1 MMELLEKIPKPIWV
15 VLAGLVI
22 IAITYYGWQFKRW
35 VNYSW
40 SYESQVTKSICDMV
54 KPESLK
60 NPARCK
66 Q

>member
-1 MMELLEKIPKPIWV
+1 MMNLLEKLPKFVLVI
-15 VLAGLVI
+15 LAGLSI

-54 KPESLK
+54 KPQYLK
-60 NPARCK
+60 DSKRCL
-66 Q
+66 